1 MALPG
6 RLLPASLTLV
16 VVALLGTGVWWRL
29 KGAEADD
36 EPTASSILAG
46 VAPDAAAN
54 MRSEIAIPVTGAKAT
69 RGTLILS
76 VNASGQAQASRRTE
90 IAPQATG
97 RIRTVA
103 ARENATV
110 AAGDVLFE
118 IDPEEYDLRLRE
130 AELQLRQAEAAFEE
144 QTLFDDRIQDPA
156 VRADRQRNIRAS
168 SGLEAAEINLQRLRM
183 EASRTRVTAPIAG
196 RVADVNLVAGQWVSA
211 GSPVMTIIALDPIRV
226 EVQVLEGEIGYLSA
240 GGGARVEFSAFQ
252 GEVFTGRIETVNP
265 VVESGTRTARVSVL
279 VPNPA
284 GRILP
289 GMYAR
294 VALDA
299 REFPDRLMVPREAIL
314 ERDDRRP
321 MLFVFEPEGESG
333 RGLAMWRY
341 VAPGLANETHIE
353 ILPNERPDSTVAPG
367 EVVLTDGH
375 YSLQHQ
381 ARVQVGEGIGL
392 SPPSN

>member
-1 MALPG
+1 MAHPR
-6 RLLPASLTLV
+6 RLLPASIVLV

-29 KGAEADD
+29 KGAAADD
-36 EPTASSILAG
+36 TPTASSILAG
-46 VAPDAAAN
+46 VAPEAAASI
-54 MRSEIAIPVTGAKAT
+54 RSEIAIPVTAAAVTK
-69 RGTLILS
+69 GTLIIS
-76 VNASGQAQASRRTE
+76 VNASGQAEASRRTE
-90 IAPQATG
+90 IAPQTSG
-97 RIRTVA
+97 RIRTLAV
-103 ARENATV
+103 RENATV
-110 AAGDVLFE
+110 SAGDLLFE
-118 IDPEEYDLRLRE
+118 IDPEEYDLMVRE
-130 AELQLRQAEAAFEE
+130 AELRVRDAQATFEE

-156 VRADRQRNIRAS
+156 VRAERQQNLRVR
-168 SGLEAAEINLQRLRM
+168 SGLEAAEINLERLRM

-196 RVADVNLVAGQWVSA
+196 RIADLDVVAGQWASS
-211 GSPVMTIIALDPIRV
+211 GSTAMTILALDPIRV
-226 EVQVLEGEIGYLSA
+226 EVQVLEGEVGYLSA
-240 GGGARVEFSAFQ
+240 GGGARVVFSAFPA
-252 GEVFTGRIETVNP
+252 EVFNGRIETINP
-265 VVESGTRTARVSVL
+265 VVESGTRTARVTVL

-314 ERDDRRP
+314 ERDDRRT
-321 MLFVFEPEGESG
+321 MLFVFEPGEETS

-353 ILPNERPDSTVAPG
+353 ILPNARPDSTVAPG

-381 ARVQVGEGIGL
+381 SRVQIGESLGVR
-392 SPPSN
+392 PPSN